1 MSARRSVRL
10 LASPTLEVWDVHC
23 SAALGGPG
31 PDEHSSVT
39 QVILILDGVFEVHRG
54 RKSTLADAAST
65 VIFEAG
71 WDHRVGHPT
80 DRGDRSLVLV
90 FPQETVAD
98 ALEPGVAF
106 GGPVEPATALGARA
120 LAAGLLR
127 NTLNGME
134 AEDCALGLLGRISSD
149 SGEREATAH
158 RPSIRS
164 HGSNTRALLAAEPER
179 RWRLD
184 ELGRAVHCS
193 PYHLARQ
200 FRSITGASVSNSLLR
215 LRLALASERLAEGL
229 MTWPRWRPT
238 WGSRITATSAR
249 ASDPCSGC
257 LPVLSGRRSRPGSW
271 ANCAR
276 S

>member
-1 MSARRSVRL
+1 M
-10 LASPTLEVWDVHC
+10 
-23 SAALGGPG
+23 
-31 PDEHSSVT
+31 T

-134 AEDCALGLLGRISSD
+134 AEDCALGLLGRISKL
-149 SGEREATAH
+149 GRTRGY
-158 RPSIRS
+158 RPPTQHQVARIE
-164 HGSNTRALLAAEPER
+164 HTRALLAAEPER

-200 FRSITGASVSNSLLR
+200 FRSITGASVSRTSFDCGWR
-215 LRLALASERLAEGL
+215 
-229 MTWPRWRPT
+229 WHPR
-238 WGSRITATSAR
+238 
-249 ASDPCSGC
+249 D
-257 LPVLSGRRSRPGSW
+257 
-271 ANCAR
+271 
-276 S
+276 

>member
-1 MSARRSVRL
+1 M
-10 LASPTLEVWDVHC
+10 HC

-134 AEDCALGLLGRISSD
+134 AEDCALGLLGRIRARANARLPPTD
-149 SGEREATAH
+149 PASGRTDRTHARAARRARATMAPRRTRAGGALLPIPP
-158 RPSIRS
+158 RPSVPQH
-164 HGSNTRALLAAEPER
+164 HGGVGVRNSFDCGW
-179 RWRLD
+179 RW
-184 ELGRAVHCS
+184 H
-193 PYHLARQ
+193 
-200 FRSITGASVSNSLLR
+200 
-215 LRLALASERLAEGL
+215 
-229 MTWPRWRPT
+229 PR
-238 WGSRITATSAR
+238 
-249 ASDPCSGC
+249 D
-257 LPVLSGRRSRPGSW
+257 
-271 ANCAR
+271 
-276 S
+276 

>member
-10 LASPTLEVWDVHC
+10 LASPTLEVWEVHC

-31 PDEHSSVT
+31 PDEHASVT

-98 ALEPGVAF
+98 ALGPGVAF

-120 LAAGLLR
+120 LAAGS
-127 NTLNGME
+127 
-134 AEDCALGLLGRISSD
+134 AEHAQR
-149 SGEREATAH
+149 
-158 RPSIRS
+158 
-164 HGSNTRALLAAEPER
+164 HGS
-179 RWRLD
+179 
-184 ELGRAVHCS
+184 
-193 PYHLARQ
+193 
-200 FRSITGASVSNSLLR
+200 
-215 LRLALASERLAEGL
+215 
-229 MTWPRWRPT
+229 
-238 WGSRITATSAR
+238 
-249 ASDPCSGC
+249 
-257 LPVLSGRRSRPGSW
+257 
-271 ANCAR
+271 
-276 S
+276 